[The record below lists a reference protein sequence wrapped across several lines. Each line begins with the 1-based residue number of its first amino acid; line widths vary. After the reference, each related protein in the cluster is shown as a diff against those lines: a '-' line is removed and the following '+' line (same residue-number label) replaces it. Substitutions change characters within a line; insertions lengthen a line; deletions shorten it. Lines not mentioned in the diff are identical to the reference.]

1 MTIKKTSSAPALYV
15 DDDCN
20 FKVIRDV
27 PIPEPAGDEVVVK
40 VSYSGVNPA
49 DVKHAPHLGIK
60 STTLGYDFSG
70 RVIAAPAGSSFGVGD
85 LVAGHT
91 PTGIGRS
98 VRYGAHQ
105 EYLACP
111 EEVVFQVPDNL
122 PAERAACLATVVATA
137 ADGLCNIFGFPVPGD
152 KPSTGFETGP
162 LLIWG
167 ASTSVGLCMVQLA
180 KASGA
185 SPIFVTASPKRHELL
200 KKLGATRCF
209 DYAAPDVASQIREAV
224 AEAGAGP
231 IRYAADCA
239 GAQGKDGSAA
249 RMARCVDGEE
259 VKFAVVTPGP
269 DQRFKMMLA
278 SANAPIKL
286 AFGGGPTVEIPAR
299 REAFGRM
306 WKSVVWAAESY
317 GSGFELPVVDVFRG
331 TAEEALEEVKKVA
344 DQGKFGKLVLE
355 QPLL

>member
-1 MTIKKTSSAPALYV
+1 MTIPKTSSAPALYV
-15 DDDCN
+15 DDDCT

-27 PIPEPAGDEVVVK
+27 LIPGPAADEVVVK
-40 VSYSGVNPA
+40 VLYSGVNPA
-49 DVKHAPHLGIK
+49 DVKHAPHLGIR
-60 STTLGYDFSG
+60 STTLGYDFCG
-70 RVIAAPAGSSFGVGD
+70 RVTAAPAGSSLKVGD

-91 PTGIGRS
+91 PTGVGRP
-98 VRYGAHQ
+98 RKYGAHQ
-105 EYLACP
+105 EFLACP
-111 EEVVFQVPDNL
+111 EELVFRLPGNL

-152 KPSTGFETGP
+152 EQPGEFEAGP

-185 SPIFVTASPKRHELL
+185 SPIFVTASPKRHEML

-209 DYAAPDVASQIREAV
+209 DYAAPDVASQIREAE
-224 AEAGAGP
+224 AEAEAGP

-239 GAQGKDGSAA
+239 GAPGEDGSAA
-249 RMARCVDGEE
+249 RMARCVDNEA

-286 AFGGGPTVEIPAR
+286 AFGGGPSVEIPAR
-299 REAFGRM
+299 PEAFRRM

-331 TAEEALEEVKKVA
+331 TAEDALEEVKRVA
-344 DQGKFGKLVLE
+344 EQGKFGKLVLE